1 METSTLTR
9 SQKRALRKEFKRNKR
24 SGQTV
29 HPTGPILHLPE
40 LDPLTA
46 RQEHLFE
53 AFENGKHI
61 MAIGSA
67 GTGKTFVSL
76 ALGLGEVL
84 SEEPYN
90 TSVKIIRSTE
100 PVKDQ
105 GFLPGNI
112 KEKQRVFEAPY
123 HAICAELFGRGD
135 SYDLLKQRGKVDF
148 ESTSFL
154 RGCTF
159 RDCIVL
165 VDEIQNMTAAECHT
179 IITRAGENCR
189 FMFCGDLRQND
200 LVKGK
205 GTSGLKDFLKVIE
218 RLRSFEV
225 IEFTRDDVVRS
236 GLVKEYLLA
245 REDLEDEG
253 LVRPLG

>member
-9 SQKRALRKEFKRNKR
+9 SQKRQLRKELKKVKR
-24 SGQTV
+24 SGHPS

-53 AFENGKHI
+53 AFEDGKHI

-76 ALGLGEVL
+76 ALALGEVL
-84 SEEPYN
+84 SEDPYQ
-90 TSVKIIRSTE
+90 TKVIVIRSTE
-100 PVKDQ
+100 PVKEQ
-105 GFLPGNI
+105 GFLPGSI
-112 KEKQRVFEAPY
+112 KEKQRVYQAPY
-123 HAICAELFGRGD
+123 QAICAELFGRAD
-135 SYDLLKQRGKVDF
+135 AYDLLHHRGKVDF
-148 ESTSFL
+148 ESTSYL
-154 RGCTF
+154 RGLTF
-159 RDCIVL
+159 RDAIVL

-179 IITRAGENCR
+179 VITRAGENTR
-189 FMFCGDLRQND
+189 MVFCGDLRQND

-205 GTSGLKDFLKVIE
+205 GTSGLKDFLQVIDRME
-218 RLRSFEV
+218 SFEKIV
-225 IEFTRDDVVRS
+225 FTRDDVVRS
-236 GLVKEYLLA
+236 GLVREYLLA

-253 LVRPLG
+253 VLRPLG